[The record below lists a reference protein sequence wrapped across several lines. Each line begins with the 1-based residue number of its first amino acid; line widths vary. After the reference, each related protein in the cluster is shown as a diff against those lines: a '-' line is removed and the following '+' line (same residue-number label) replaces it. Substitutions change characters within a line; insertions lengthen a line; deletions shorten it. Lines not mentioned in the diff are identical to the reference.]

1 MSGTV
6 DKPVTFY
13 FSISD
18 AKEGKWNLLMEPEHC
33 RLGPG
38 RPDGGKADCVLKTS
52 EEIFTKIVK
61 ESYTPSVAEFM
72 SGKVKSND
80 IALLQLFQKAFAL

>member
-1 MSGTV
+1 MFIIYSELMINY
-6 DKPVTFY
+6 DDY
-13 FSISD
+13 W
-18 AKEGKWNLLMEPEHC
+18 WNTEVKKL
-33 RLGPG
+33 
-38 RPDGGKADCVLKTS
+38 S
-52 EEIFTKIVK
+52 EEIFTKIIK